1 MENTKDVNKSYN
13 QIQEKIKEYN
23 SKVDELISVFDKNVE
38 YYNEQVQNDEGRT
51 KVLIENMDKLVE
63 KINEIGS
70 LEMSNL
76 SVNIDQNIDS
86 NFELSILDSTKIRDI
101 YLSDIENT
109 MQNKLN
115 NVKNGTCILSPVREN
130 RFIQD
135 KIWMDR
141 NVTIPIENRDVL
153 TLEFG
158 LYYQQ
163 ISLDN
168 ADGASSLD
176 ECDKSKVIK
185 RYIKGVII
193 FYNLKE
199 NPQYSIYC
207 TIPDNN
213 IFGDKNIS
221 SGPEFDISA
230 LITSNDTGKFIN
242 IVFNSFNPYRFNY
255 KINQD
260 NSVKYYDVYDPN
272 VADKEYFFGVDIY
285 LRSMD
290 PSIIISS
297 DLQESDGVVS
307 SYIFENLILKPC
319 ENGFLQYIN
328 FDTKNPNVVSNKNN
342 RKYTFYTDGFNSDR
356 TNETVPFNI
365 DKCIEYMTKYVDDV
379 YSDKN
384 DSIEFKINNFAFKE
398 KDIYISTTHGVFRYN
413 LELDEIVCITK
424 DYDEE
429 IELWNNRYSGSS
441 RHGYLNVGIRNNKLV
456 AYNNDTRNF
465 IFGNSIKFD
474 KSSTTKSASVNS
486 QYIRAHLDALLS
498 NDDVEMIFD
507 NNNIILA
514 SKTGSSIGSTRTYCY
529 VYDYITNSSFKS
541 YSATDGFL
549 NGNNISLESNCMYKE
564 SDDIISFRGN
574 SLIIRLNDNDTIVT
588 KLDTRNDVT
597 QISDSINLN
606 NFTNTTSITGIV
618 NKDYIA
624 RELNGDRFLCIS
636 PNKCGI
642 LGSVTHYMVK
652 SIGEIKTE
660 IAKILQNEKDNAKLR
675 NDNNPIP
682 YKITGNFKIKNHDR
696 YDAIY
701 KEIGSY
707 GFTKNDYNI
716 YVTNIGTFLV
726 NKSDNTKCYWAGD
739 YLRVVNENED
749 VVITND
755 RIAKYNQKNKYEN
768 LRFDF
773 LNIPVGFKEIVSE
786 YADPSYYD
794 FNEFTEHND
803 IDFNKIYHGLVIIG
817 NDSRYYY
824 IGYEPVDIE
833 DYHNGDKLNNFNINP
848 ILINMTDVY
857 YGFNNININGKK
869 YIEPYESDT
878 YGTEYKLC
886 GPVDGLL
893 SNIKYTESLI
903 PVNLNLNI
911 KNVTNVITN
920 RYKTYVLTDQKIF
933 GTYEDIIKY
942 QNNTYANAIGF
953 KKERI
958 KDYFYLMEMHDVPF
972 KSSDIQKLLM
982 DDFCTYVLT
991 KNNELY
997 MCGNNELK
1005 NIPSKDSI
1013 VYEFQLFESDVLD
1026 IWLSDSSLIIKKIEE
1041 DEEGN
1046 GISKYYTINNSN
1058 SSILGVTPAAS
1069 NAKSTKFKEIT
1080 SLRNKEVVYYKR
1092 ENGKC
1097 FVVDIDGNVYATGD
1111 NSNKLLGISGVD
1123 SLKEFKL
1130 AFDNTDRNYT
1140 FIDIKMTD
1148 INTIIRYKDE
1158 NNDTR
1163 FYITGLIG
1171 LESFN
1176 EFKYYDFGVSDY
1188 KVLNLFAFN
1197 DKSYLSCLYNENIN
1211 SYFIKKYKNEEMCV
1225 INGIPEKII
1234 ELDSTYYILSNT
1246 VLYKYNYNSNELI
1259 KIMDNVYDFFYETE
1273 VIKIIRTDLSYGCI
1287 VLNDTMDSF
1296 DELDF
1301 ENNFE
1306 LNKELDSGFI
1316 SLKYNNY
1323 ELSYDDELSDDNS
1336 NLEPEQTSVLNETKE
1351 ESLVDVVKMI
1361 IEVGDKPS
1369 DSIRDYLIVEFN
1381 DLIFKVPF
1389 GLATD
1394 IYLPFY
1400 NPLIPSI
1407 SYLVNFRYETENGM
1421 ETYTS
1426 VVDVKDSRY
1435 YKVKYSNHASGII
1448 IRNFSEMIVPRIAY
1462 DVKSLYIEAY
1472 YGFDNGNGGDRNLC
1486 LFKPIY
1492 DTGYNYPIIDTVT
1505 KLKENT
1511 NIFNIKSVKRSDE
1524 ILPDWKIFDKRSDYT
1539 ASIELEIYPGTTEKF
1554 ISNEVF
1560 VKGKYNTDEDMN
1572 KIISYLK

>member
-23 SKVDELISVFDKNVE
+23 SKVDELIGVFDKNVE
-38 YYNEQVQNDEGRT
+38 YYNEQVQNDEERT

-76 SVNIDQNIDS
+76 SDNIDQNIDS
-86 NFELSILDSTKIRDI
+86 NFELSTLDSTKIRDI

-115 NVKNGTCILSPVREN
+115 NVKSGTCILSPFRESCY
-130 RFIQD
+130 IQD
-135 KIWMDR
+135 KIYLDKS
-141 NVTIPIENRDVL
+141 VTIPIENRDVL

-158 LYYQQ
+158 CYYQQ
-163 ISLDN
+163 ISHDN
-168 ADGASSLD
+168 TDGAKTLD
-176 ECDKSKVIK
+176 DCDKSKVIK
-185 RYIKGVII
+185 RYIKGIII

-207 TIPDNN
+207 TMPDNN

-230 LITSNDTGKFIN
+230 VITNNVSEKFIN
-242 IVFNSFNPYRFNY
+242 IIFNSFNPYRFNY

-260 NSVKYYDVYDPN
+260 NSIKYYDVYDPN

-285 LRSMD
+285 IRSMD
-290 PSIIISS
+290 PSIIINSEQIKIGG
-297 DLQESDGVVS
+297 DAT
-307 SYIFENLILKPC
+307 YIFKNFILKPC

-342 RKYTFYTDGFNSDR
+342 RKYTFYTDGFDSNR
-356 TNETVPFNI
+356 TNETVPFNME
-365 DKCIEYMTKYVDDV
+365 KCINYMNKYVEDV
-379 YSDKN
+379 YSDTN
-384 DSIEFKINNFAFKE
+384 DTTEFKINNFAFKE

-424 DYDEE
+424 EYDEG
-429 IELWNNRYSGSS
+429 IELWNNRFGDSTR

-456 AYNNDTRNF
+456 TYNNDTKAF
-465 IFGNSIKFD
+465 IFGNSFKFD
-474 KSSTTKSASVNS
+474 NSSVVKAALSVNS
-486 QYIRAHLDALLS
+486 QNLYMDLDTLFAK
-498 NDDVEMIFD
+498 DDIEMIFD
-507 NNNIILA
+507 NNTVILS
-514 SKTGSSIGSTRTYCY
+514 SKSGNGENPPLYYY

-541 YSATDGFL
+541 YSTPDGFL
-549 NGNNISLESNCMYKE
+549 NGNFISLESNCMYKE
-564 SDDIISFRGN
+564 SDDILSFRGN
-574 SLIIRLNDNDTIVT
+574 SSIVRFKINETIISKI
-588 KLDTRNDVT
+588 DTRNDVS
-597 QISDSINLN
+597 QITDSVNIN
-606 NFTNTTSITGIV
+606 NFTDTTSITGVV
-618 NKDYIA
+618 NKDYIV

-642 LGSVTHYMVK
+642 LGSVTHYAVK
-652 SIGEIKTE
+652 SIGDIKTE
-660 IAKILQNEKDNAKLR
+660 ITKILQNEKDNAKLR

-696 YDAIY
+696 YDAVY

-726 NKSDNTKCYWAGD
+726 NKADNTKCYWAGD
-739 YLRVVNENED
+739 FLRVKNESDE
-749 VVITND
+749 VVITSD

-773 LNIPVGFKEIVSE
+773 LNIPVGFKEFVSE

-794 FNEFTEHND
+794 FNEYTSD
-803 IDFNKIYHGLVIIG
+803 DLNKIYHGIVIIG

-824 IGYEPVDIE
+824 IGYEPVNFE

-848 ILINMTDVY
+848 ILINSFDLY
-857 YGFNNININGKK
+857 DRFNKININSNSH
-869 YIEPYESDT
+869 IESHVSDT
-878 YGTEYKLC
+878 YGTEYNIS

-893 SNIKYTESLI
+893 SNIKYTESKI

-933 GTYEDIIKY
+933 GTYEDNIKY
-942 QNNTYANAIGF
+942 QNNTYENAIGF

-958 KDYFYLMEMHDVPF
+958 KDYFYLMEMQDVPF
-972 KSSDIQKLLM
+972 KSGDIRKLLI

-991 KNNELY
+991 NNNELY

-1005 NIPSKDSI
+1005 NIPTKDSI

-1058 SSILGVTPAAS
+1058 SSILGVTPAAT

-1080 SLRNKEVVYYKR
+1080 SLRNKEIVYYKR
-1092 ENGKC
+1092 ENSKC
-1097 FVVDIDGNVYATGD
+1097 FVVDLEGNVYATGD

-1148 INTIIRYKDE
+1148 INTVIRFKDE
-1158 NNDTR
+1158 NNETR

-1188 KVLNLFAFN
+1188 KVSNLFAFN
-1197 DKSYLSCLYNENIN
+1197 DKGYLSCLYNESTN
-1211 SYFIKKYKNEEMCV
+1211 SYFIKKYKNEEMCI

-1234 ELDSTYYILSNT
+1234 ELDSAYYILSNT

-1287 VLNDTMDSF
+1287 VLNDTMDVF
-1296 DELDF
+1296 NELNF

-1306 LNKELDSGFI
+1306 LTKELDSGNV
-1316 SLKYNNY
+1316 SLKCNEN
-1323 ELSYDDELSDDNS
+1323 ETITEDPSTEDDP
-1336 NLEPEQTSVLNETKE
+1336 NLGPEQTTVLHDTKE
-1351 ESLVDVVKMI
+1351 DLLVDVVKLTV
-1361 IEVGDKPS
+1361 EVRNKPS
-1369 DSIRDYLIVEFN
+1369 DSIRDFIMVEFN
-1381 DLIFKVPF
+1381 DLIFKLPF

-1394 IYLPFY
+1394 IYLPIY
-1400 NPLIPSI
+1400 DTLIPSE
-1407 SYLVNFRYETENGM
+1407 SYSINFKYETENGM
-1421 ETYTS
+1421 ESYTS
-1426 VVDVKDSRY
+1426 ITDVKEPRY

-1448 IRNFSEMIVPRIAY
+1448 IRNFSEMIVPRIVY

-1472 YGFDNGNGGDRNLC
+1472 YGFDNGNDGNRNLC

-1492 DTGYNYPIIDTVT
+1492 DTGYNYPILDTVT

-1524 ILPDWKIFDKRSDYT
+1524 ILPDWKIFDKRSDYA